1 MINIGKLTFNPQTE
15 DVESIKKAIDNFMPS
30 AKEKIEV
37 VLKDFSLKQEDV
49 RKLYL
54 PLVQYAQS
62 LSKDVYCIMPHTMA
76 SHLTRNQ
83 KLMFVD
89 PAFLNEF
96 KFKRIEFT
104 LPYSPKYK
112 PKFVKTSSDL

>member
-1 MINIGKLTFNPQTE
+1 MIHVGTLTFNPQTE
-15 DVESIKKAIDNFMPS
+15 DPEVIKRAIESFIPTKKD
-30 AKEKIEV
+30 KIEV
-37 VLKDFSLKQEDV
+37 VLKDFTLNQEAV
-49 RKLYL
+49 RNLYL
-54 PLVQYAQS
+54 PLVRYTQS
-62 LSKDVYCIMPHTMA
+62 LKKDVYCIMPHTMA